1 MLAYFTYSLCVWKT
15 SLGRRLAGG
24 AGSPAPFTADLLK
37 LPAPVCPPLTTSFST
52 KCSFD
57 LFFFFHGPNVRV
69 VLYLLP
75 PSLKAFL
82 PSCHQ
87 HFSSPHLATS
97 LTWLFDSDS
106 ALACK

>member
-1 MLAYFTYSLCVWKT
+1 MLAYFTYSPCVWKT

-57 LFFFFHGPNVRV
+57 LFFFFHGPNGIFF
-69 VLYLLP
+69 
-75 PSLKAFL
+75 FL
-82 PSCHQ
+82 FR

>member
-52 KCSFD
+52 KCSFVD
-57 LFFFFHGPNVRV
+57 LFFFFHGPNGIFFPNSGGGPLEVYPV
-69 VLYLLP
+69 
-75 PSLKAFL
+75 SL
-82 PSCHQ
+82 C
-87 HFSSPHLATS
+87 
-97 LTWLFDSDS
+97 WLNS
-106 ALACK
+106 K